1 MSFWKQLKERFLIML
16 NVVSANDYKELL
28 EELQESEKRA
38 KLFLADYKQS
48 NKECIKLTENNKKI
62 NVALS
67 FNPKA
72 QKIIKKEQENKTKLK
87 SWSLRVRKIG
97 KCNVCGNTE
106 NLSAHH
112 LYDKNTHPTLKYQDE
127 NGVCLCITCHN
138 NFHKMYTSASQTTP
152 SQYNK
157 FKIIELNKLK

>member
-1 MSFWKQLKERFLIML
+1 MSFIRQILYTFLRTIGL
-16 NVVSANDYKELL
+16 VSAKDYDTLL
-28 EELQESEKRA
+28 TDYQESEKRA
-38 KLFLADYKQS
+38 GLFLADYKRS
-48 NKECIKLTENNKKI
+48 NKECIKLVENNKKI

-72 QKIIKKEQENKTKLK
+72 QKIIKKEQESKAKLK
-87 SWSLRVRKIG
+87 AWSLRVRKIG
-97 KCNVCGNTE
+97 KCDVCENAE

-112 LYDKNTHPTLKYQDE
+112 LYDKNTHPTLRYQDE

-138 NFHKMYTSASQTTP
+138 NFHKMYTGASQTTP